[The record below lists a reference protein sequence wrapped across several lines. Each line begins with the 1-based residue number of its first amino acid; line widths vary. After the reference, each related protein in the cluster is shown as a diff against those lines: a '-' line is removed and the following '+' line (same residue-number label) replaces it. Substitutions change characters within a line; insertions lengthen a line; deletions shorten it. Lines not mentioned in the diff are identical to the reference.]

1 MTRIVAGR
9 AGGRTLSV
17 PPKGTRPTS
26 ERVREALFN
35 ALDAAGDLRGAQ
47 VLDLYAGSGALGLEA
62 LSRGAADALFVES
75 DRAAVRVLRD
85 NVARVG
91 LGGRVRYGT
100 VEAVLAAGPDEPVD
114 LVLADPPYA
123 VDDATLAAVLAA
135 LVAHGWP
142 APGALFVV
150 ERAARD
156 GDPPWPPGCHAL
168 RTRRYGDTA
177 LHRAEYLP
185 GGRDGGA
192 PGDG

>member
-35 ALDAAGDLRGAQ
+35 ALDAAGDLRGAR

-75 DRAAVRVLRD
+75 DRAAVQVLRD

-91 LGGRVRYGT
+91 LGGRVRHGT
-100 VEAVLAAGPDEPVD
+100 VQAVLAAG
-114 LVLADPPYA
+114 
-123 VDDATLAAVLAA
+123 
-135 LVAHGWP
+135 
-142 APGALFVV
+142 
-150 ERAARD
+150 
-156 GDPPWPPGCHAL
+156 
-168 RTRRYGDTA
+168 
-177 LHRAEYLP
+177 
-185 GGRDGGA
+185 
-192 PGDG
+192 